1 MSAVKLT
8 SREIVASA
16 GMGVAIPKVPCSL
29 KLLIPKL
36 TPFLDAEMPKAGTL
50 ATGQSPEPP
59 VPVKSGLLETT
70 CQRSRQLIGGETGVG
85 MPVSLGVG
93 ATVSVNGMVVSVVAG
108 VVGGDVEVISIVAV
122 IGMAVCVG
130 SGF

>member
-1 MSAVKLT
+1 VSVVKFT
-8 SREIVASA
+8 FSEIVDSA

-36 TPFLDAEMPKAGTL
+36 TLFLEVEMPKAGML
-50 ATGQSPEPP
+50 ATGQFPEPS

-70 CQRSRQLIGGETGVG
+70 CQRSRQLMGGETGVG
-85 MPVSLGVG
+85 VPVSVGVR
-93 ATVSVNGMVVSVVAG
+93 AMVSVNGIAVSVA
-108 VVGGDVEVISIVAV
+108 VGGNVGVTSIVAV
-122 IGMAVCVG
+122 IGIAVCVG